1 MELRQL
7 RYFTAVAEELSYS
20 RAAARIHISQPSL
33 SRQVAALEGEI
44 GVALLDRDKHR
55 VSLTAAG
62 QAYLER
68 ARELLVGLDQAAD
81 LARRTAQG
89 QVGRLALGFGGSA
102 AYTLMPA
109 VLRRFRARYPEVEV
123 TLQQLPLTAQLDALR
138 EGRVDVGF
146 LLLPVD
152 DPAVRT
158 ERLMRDR
165 LVAAVPSDHA
175 LARRREVAL
184 RSLSDEAFVAFPR
197 EGGLGYR
204 DRMVELCL
212 KAGFT
217 PRIVREAA
225 PLESIVGFVAS
236 GAGIALLPAMA
247 QRLRVADVLYVPI
260 SEHYAYM
267 DFALAWREQ
276 GKSPA
281 LEAFLVQARE
291 VAREA
296 GVNQP
301 TKRARGR
308 IR

>member
-1 MELRQL
+1 M
-7 RYFTAVAEELSYS
+7 AEELSYS
-20 RAAARIHISQPSL
+20 RAAVRIHVSQPSL
-33 SRQVAALEGEI
+33 SRQIAALEAEI

-68 ARELLVGLDQAAD
+68 ARELLGGLDQAAE

-109 VLRRFRARYPEVEV
+109 VLRLFRARYPEVEV

-165 LVAAVPSDHA
+165 MVAAVPSDHA
-175 LARRREVAL
+175 FARRREVSL
-184 RSLSDEAFVAFPR
+184 RSLSGQSFVAFPR

-225 PLESIVGFVAS
+225 PLESIVGFAAS

-281 LEAFLVQARE
+281 LEAFFVQARE

-296 GVNQP
+296 GVNQA

>member
-1 MELRQL
+1 M
-7 RYFTAVAEELSYS
+7 AEELSYS
-20 RAAARIHISQPSL
+20 RAAARIHVSQPSL
-33 SRQVAALEGEI
+33 SRQVAALEAEI

-62 QAYLER
+62 RAYLER
-68 ARELLVGLDQAAD
+68 ARELLGGLDEAAE

-109 VLRRFRARYPEVEV
+109 VLRRFRARSPEVEV

-165 LVAAVPSDHA
+165 MVAAVPSDHA

-247 QRLRVADVLYVPI
+247 RRLRVADVIYVPVT
-260 SEHYAYM
+260 ERFAFM
-267 DFALAWREQ
+267 DFALAWRPDA
-276 GKSPA
+276 KMPA
-281 LEAFLVQARE
+281 IDAFLATSRE
-291 VAREA
+291 LAREA
-296 GVNQP
+296 KALRSV
-301 TKRARGR
+301 AV
-308 IR
+308 

>member
-1 MELRQL
+1 M
-7 RYFTAVAEELSYS
+7 AEELSYS
-20 RAAARIHISQPSL
+20 RAAARIHVSQPSL
-33 SRQVAALEGEI
+33 SRQVAALEAEI

-62 QAYLER
+62 RAYLER

-81 LARRTAQG
+81 LARRSAKG

-152 DPAVRT
+152 DPSVRT

-165 LVAAVPSDHA
+165 MVAAVPSDHA
-175 LARRREVAL
+175 LARRRDVAL

-247 QRLRVADVLYVPI
+247 RRLRVADVIYVPVT
-260 SEHYAYM
+260 ERFAFM
-267 DFALAWREQ
+267 DFALAWRPDA
-276 GKSPA
+276 KMPA
-281 LEAFLVQARE
+281 IDAFLATSRE
-291 VAREA
+291 LAREA
-296 GVNQP
+296 KALRSV
-301 TKRARGR
+301 AV
-308 IR
+308 

>member
-1 MELRQL
+1 M
-7 RYFTAVAEELSYS
+7 AEELSYS
-20 RAAARIHISQPSL
+20 RAAARIHVSQPSL
-33 SRQVAALEGEI
+33 SRQVAALEAEI

-62 QAYLER
+62 KAYLGR
-68 ARELLVGLDQAAD
+68 ARELLGGLDEAAD

-165 LVAAVPSDHA
+165 MVAAVPSDHA
-175 LARRREVAL
+175 LARRRDVAL

-236 GAGIALLPAMA
+236 GVGIALLPAMA
-247 QRLRVADVLYVPI
+247 RRLRVADVIYVPVT
-260 SEHYAYM
+260 ERFAFM
-267 DFALAWREQ
+267 DFALAWRPDA
-276 GKSPA
+276 KMPA
-281 LEAFLVQARE
+281 IDAFLATSRE
-291 VAREA
+291 LAREA
-296 GVNQP
+296 KALRSV
-301 TKRARGR
+301 AV
-308 IR
+308 

>member
-1 MELRQL
+1 M
-7 RYFTAVAEELSYS
+7 AEELSYS
-20 RAAARIHISQPSL
+20 RAAARIHVSQPSL
-33 SRQVAALEGEI
+33 SRQVAALEAEI

-62 QAYLER
+62 KAYLGR
-68 ARELLVGLDQAAD
+68 ARELLGGLDEAAD

-152 DPAVRT
+152 DPSVRT

-165 LVAAVPSDHA
+165 MVAAVPSDHA
-175 LARRREVAL
+175 LARRRDVAL

-236 GAGIALLPAMA
+236 GVGIALLPAMA
-247 QRLRVADVLYVPI
+247 RRLRVADVIYVPVT
-260 SEHYAYM
+260 ERFAFM
-267 DFALAWREQ
+267 DFALAWRPDA
-276 GKSPA
+276 KMPA
-281 LEAFLVQARE
+281 IDAFLATSRE
-291 VAREA
+291 LAREA
-296 GVNQP
+296 KALRSV
-301 TKRARGR
+301 AV
-308 IR
+308 

>member
-1 MELRQL
+1 M
-7 RYFTAVAEELSYS
+7 AEELSYS
-20 RAAARIHISQPSL
+20 RAAARIHVSQPSL
-33 SRQVAALEGEI
+33 SRQVAALEAEI

-62 QAYLER
+62 KAYLGR
-68 ARELLVGLDQAAD
+68 ARELLGGLDEAAD

-152 DPAVRT
+152 DPSVRT

-165 LVAAVPSDHA
+165 MVAAVPSDHA
-175 LARRREVAL
+175 LARRRDVAL

-247 QRLRVADVLYVPI
+247 RRLRVADVIYVPVT
-260 SEHYAYM
+260 ERFAFM
-267 DFALAWREQ
+267 DFALAWRPDA
-276 GKSPA
+276 KMPA
-281 LEAFLVQARE
+281 IDAFLATSRE
-291 VAREA
+291 LAREA
-296 GVNQP
+296 KALRSV
-301 TKRARGR
+301 AV
-308 IR
+308 

>member
-1 MELRQL
+1 M
-7 RYFTAVAEELSYS
+7 AEELSYS
-20 RAAARIHISQPSL
+20 RAAARIHVSQPSL
-33 SRQVAALEGEI
+33 SRQVAALEAEI

-62 QAYLER
+62 KAYLGR
-68 ARELLVGLDQAAD
+68 ARELLGGLDEAAD
-81 LARRTAQG
+81 LARHTAQG

-152 DPAVRT
+152 DPSVRT

-165 LVAAVPSDHA
+165 MVAAVPSDHA

-247 QRLRVADVLYVPI
+247 RRLRVADVIYVPVT
-260 SEHYAYM
+260 ERFAFM
-267 DFALAWREQ
+267 DFALAWRPDA
-276 GKSPA
+276 KMPA
-281 LEAFLVQARE
+281 IDAFLATSRE
-291 VAREA
+291 LAREA
-296 GVNQP
+296 KALRSV
-301 TKRARGR
+301 AV
-308 IR
+308 

>member
-1 MELRQL
+1 M
-7 RYFTAVAEELSYS
+7 AEELSYS
-20 RAAARIHISQPSL
+20 RAAARIHVSQPSL
-33 SRQVAALEGEI
+33 SRQVAALEAEI

-62 QAYLER
+62 RAYLER

-81 LARRTAQG
+81 LARRSAKG

-165 LVAAVPSDHA
+165 MVAAVPSDHA

-247 QRLRVADVLYVPI
+247 RRLRVADVIYVPVT
-260 SEHYAYM
+260 ERFAFM
-267 DFALAWREQ
+267 DFALAWRPDA
-276 GKSPA
+276 KMPA
-281 LEAFLVQARE
+281 IDAFLATSRE
-291 VAREA
+291 LAREA
-296 GVNQP
+296 KALRSV
-301 TKRARGR
+301 AV
-308 IR
+308 

>member
-1 MELRQL
+1 M
-7 RYFTAVAEELSYS
+7 AEELSYS
-20 RAAARIHISQPSL
+20 RAAARIHVSQPSL
-33 SRQVAALEGEI
+33 SRQVAALEAEI

-62 QAYLER
+62 KAYLGR
-68 ARELLVGLDQAAD
+68 ARELLGGLDEAAD

-152 DPAVRT
+152 DPSVRT

-165 LVAAVPSDHA
+165 MVAAVPSDHA

-247 QRLRVADVLYVPI
+247 RRLRVADVIYVPVT
-260 SEHYAYM
+260 ERFAFM
-267 DFALAWREQ
+267 DFALAWRPDA
-276 GKSPA
+276 KMPA
-281 LEAFLVQARE
+281 IDAFLATSRE
-291 VAREA
+291 LAREA
-296 GVNQP
+296 KALRSV
-301 TKRARGR
+301 AV
-308 IR
+308 

>member
-1 MELRQL
+1 M
-7 RYFTAVAEELSYS
+7 AEELSYS
-20 RAAARIHISQPSL
+20 RAAARIHVSQPSL
-33 SRQVAALEGEI
+33 SRQVAALEAEI

-62 QAYLER
+62 RAYLER

-81 LARRTAQG
+81 LARRSAKG

-152 DPAVRT
+152 DPSVRT

-165 LVAAVPSDHA
+165 MVAAVPSDHA

-247 QRLRVADVLYVPI
+247 RRLRVADVIYVPVT
-260 SEHYAYM
+260 ERFAFM
-267 DFALAWREQ
+267 DFALAWRPDA
-276 GKSPA
+276 KMPA
-281 LEAFLVQARE
+281 IDAFLATSRE
-291 VAREA
+291 LAREA
-296 GVNQP
+296 KALRSV
-301 TKRARGR
+301 AV
-308 IR
+308 

>member
-20 RAAARIHISQPSL
+20 RAAARIHVSQPSL
-33 SRQVAALEGEI
+33 SRQVAALEAEI

-62 QAYLER
+62 QAYLDGV
-68 ARELLVGLDQAAD
+68 RELLAGLDQTAD

-138 EGRVDVGF
+138 DGRVDVGF

-152 DPAVRT
+152 DAAVRT

-165 LVAAVPSDHA
+165 MVAAVPSDHA

-184 RSLSDEAFVAFPR
+184 RSLSEEAFVAFPR

-260 SEHYAYM
+260 SERYAYM
-267 DFALAWREQ
+267 DFALAWREA

-281 LEAFLVQARE
+281 LEAFLTQARE

-301 TKRARGR
+301 TNRARGR

>member
-1 MELRQL
+1 M
-7 RYFTAVAEELSYS
+7 AEELSYS
-20 RAAARIHISQPSL
+20 RAAARIHVSQPSL
-33 SRQVAALEGEI
+33 SRQVAALEAEI

-62 QAYLER
+62 RAYLER

-81 LARRTAQG
+81 LARRSAKG

-165 LVAAVPSDHA
+165 MVAAVPSDHA
-175 LARRREVAL
+175 LARRRDVAL

-247 QRLRVADVLYVPI
+247 RRLRVADVIYVPVT
-260 SEHYAYM
+260 ERFAFM
-267 DFALAWREQ
+267 DFALAWRPDA
-276 GKSPA
+276 KMPA
-281 LEAFLVQARE
+281 IDAFLATSRE
-291 VAREA
+291 LAREA
-296 GVNQP
+296 KALRSV
-301 TKRARGR
+301 AV
-308 IR
+308 